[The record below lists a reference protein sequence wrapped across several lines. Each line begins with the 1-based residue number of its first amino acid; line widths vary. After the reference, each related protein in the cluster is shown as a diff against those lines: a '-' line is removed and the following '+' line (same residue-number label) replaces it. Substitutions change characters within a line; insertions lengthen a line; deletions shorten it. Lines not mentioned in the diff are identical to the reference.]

1 MNEIQLIIQALN
13 CTIAR
18 RKRKLKR
25 SERQLLMCDNDYQQM
40 LLCKKITQQIAKI
53 KEFKTLKQKYDN
65 TN

>member
-25 SERQLLMCDNDYQQM
+25 AERYLLMCDNDYQQM
-40 LLCKKITQQIAKI
+40 ILCRKITQEIAKI
-53 KEFKTLKQKYDN
+53 QHFETLKQKYDN

>member
-1 MNEIQLIIQALN
+1 MTHNIPLLLQALT

-25 SERQLLMCDNDYQQM
+25 SERQLMMCDNDYQQM

-53 KEFKTLKQKYDN
+53 KEFETLKQKLEC
-65 TN
+65 